1 MHQPDDDTNDALS
14 ELIGDAVILGMRC
27 QDLERFVRDLEIA
40 VEMRL
45 APLGLP
51 MGTDPQ
57 IRRSFA
63 RVLGRA
69 IWRHLPLPRLD
80 FRPEPVPEIG
90 RNDRCPC
97 GSGRKYKQCCQVGER
112 DVPRFT
118 TEALWPFVLE
128 ALDRKQ
134 VATLLEAG
142 RVPLSSVAQYVERCL
157 DREDVPA
164 ARRALEAA
172 FNGPIPRYDLAAEML
187 FDQLCDLHD
196 EGGQRASKLRFIERV
211 LSEAPKGSPARL
223 GALSRMASIKADAG
237 RFDAAWQ
244 HVQEAQR
251 EDPEYRALPAIELQ
265 LLIAERR
272 FDEAAQRAAYWRQR
286 VRRRNDPDDE
296 ALLELLKRIEADPRH
311 ALDDIALDSAGPAAT
326 SLLAWLDDAL
336 ERPAVRYTLDCGPAD
351 EVIAALEPPSEVRQ
365 LERQWF
371 AQRLNDLSSD
381 PRDANF
387 PWAPE
392 FAARRLEWLQRHP
405 AALDSLQVVEDL
417 VQAIEMLPSPADL
430 SAMTTTGRRLL
441 ERAAGIVN
449 EATRTLP
456 EGAALHWAVLENRPG
471 LRCLERLSQLLR
483 DVREKNAGRVLAAR
497 VLQLNPNDNQGVRA
511 TVINDLLALGKNDE
525 AIALAA
531 RYPEDFL
538 AETIYG
544 AALARFRRNDKDAG
558 EALRTAIDRL
568 PEVPR
573 YLLKPGLKAPK
584 LHPTGMRVGGRDQ
597 AWLYAQ
603 DAGQLWRDTP
613 GALDWLRA
621 QTRR

>member
-1 MHQPDDDTNDALS
+1 
-14 ELIGDAVILGMRC
+14 
-27 QDLERFVRDLEIA
+27 
-40 VEMRL
+40 MRL

-51 MGTDPQ
+51 IGTDPDT
-57 IRRSFA
+57 RRSFA

-69 IWRHLPLPRLD
+69 VWRHLPLPRLE
-80 FRPEPVPEIG
+80 FHPEPVPEIG

-97 GSGRKYKQCCQVGER
+97 GSGRKYKQCCQVAESN
-112 DVPRFT
+112 VPRFT

-134 VATLLEAG
+134 VDALLQAG

-157 DREDVPA
+157 DREAAPA
-164 ARRALEAA
+164 ARRALEAVFKA
-172 FNGPIPRYDLAAEML
+172 PIPRHDLAAEML
-187 FDQLCDLHD
+187 FDQLCDLYD
-196 EGGQRASKLRFIERV
+196 EAGQRAAKLRFIERV

-223 GALSRMASIKADAG
+223 GALSRMASIVADEG
-237 RFDAAWQ
+237 RFEAAWQ
-244 HVQEAQR
+244 HVRDAQR

-272 FDEAAQRAAYWRQR
+272 FDEAARRAAYWRQR

-296 ALLELLKRIEADPRH
+296 ALLDLLDRIEADPRG
-311 ALDDIALDSAGPAAT
+311 ALDSVALESLDPAAAA
-326 SLLAWLDDAL
+326 LLAWLDDAL
-336 ERPAVRYTLDCGPAD
+336 ESPPAGYSLECSTAD
-351 EVIAALEPPSEVRQ
+351 AVIAALEPPAAVRQ

-371 AQRLNDLSSD
+371 TQGLNDPSSGFLD
-381 PRDANF
+381 ENAT
-387 PWAPE
+387 WAPE

-405 AALDSLQVVEDL
+405 AALDSLQILEQLVEAL
-417 VQAIEMLPSPADL
+417 ERLPPPADL

-441 ERAAGIVN
+441 ERAAGIVG
-449 EATRTLP
+449 EATRNLP

-471 LRCLERLSQLLR
+471 LRCLERLSLLLR
-483 DVREKNAGRVLAAR
+483 DLEDKDAGRALAAR
-497 VLQLNPNDNQGVRA
+497 VLQLNPNDNQGLRA
-511 TVINDLLALGKNDE
+511 TVINDLLALGRNDE
-525 AIALAA
+525 AVALAG

-538 AETIYG
+538 AETLYG
-544 AALARFRRNDKDAG
+544 AALARFRRGDADAG
-558 EALRTAIDRL
+558 EALLTAIRRL

-584 LHPTGMRVGGRDQ
+584 LHPAGMRIGGRDQ

-603 DAGQLWRDTP
+603 DAGPLWRETP

-621 QTRR
+621 TAKR